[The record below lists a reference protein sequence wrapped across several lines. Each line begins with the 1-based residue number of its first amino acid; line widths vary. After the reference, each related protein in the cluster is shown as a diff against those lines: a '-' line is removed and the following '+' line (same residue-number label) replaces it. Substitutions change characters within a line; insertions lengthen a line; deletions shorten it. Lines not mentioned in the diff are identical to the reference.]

1 MAGEGRKHTW
11 GFTLFCLFSSDLQS
25 SSLFLFTLVFVFPS
39 RFSVGINPFSDMTFA
54 EFKRRYLWSEP
65 QVGVPGPWE
74 QPHRLDASQTRLPL
88 GPQALGC

>member
-1 MAGEGRKHTW
+1 
-11 GFTLFCLFSSDLQS
+11 
-25 SSLFLFTLVFVFPS
+25 
-39 RFSVGINPFSDMTFA
+39 MTFA

-74 QPHRLDASQTRLPL
+74 HPHRLDASQTRLPL